1 MRRGSVCPLDG
12 WLVLKAV
19 LLELELLQ
27 LELELE
33 SCVAGVAS
41 STGGSTGHVNRCM
54 ESFLT
59 TCCQSVVPTQME
71 NATVEDVVV
80 MGAYKCATLYSRSSH
95 GLHS

>member
-33 SCVAGVAS
+33 LESCVAGVAS
-41 STGGSTGHVNRCM
+41 STGSPAGTVNRSM
-54 ESFLT
+54 DSFLT
-59 TCCQSVVPTQME
+59 TCC
-71 NATVEDVVV
+71 
-80 MGAYKCATLYSRSSH
+80 
-95 GLHS
+95 